1 MRTADGAGKAVAI
14 AALALCVAAA
24 AFLCLFVGASGMS
37 PGECLAALARTSER
51 ASDVRIVWN
60 LRMPRVL
67 AALIAGYYAF
77 YVPQVTRPVVVTVV
91 SEEASSSPA
100 WPVDLNTAG
109 LEALD
114 TLPGIGPVT
123 AQAILDYREEN
134 GPFSSVEELEN
145 VYGIGEKTL
154 EKLRDLVTVS

>member
-1 MRTADGAGKAVAI
+1 MEREAVQTRI
-14 AALALCVAAA
+14 LVGVALL
-24 AFLCLFVGASGMS
+24 
-37 PGECLAALARTSER
+37 
-51 ASDVRIVWN
+51 
-60 LRMPRVL
+60 L

-77 YVPQVTRPVVVTVV
+77 YVPQVTRPVVVTAV

-100 WPVDLNTAG
+100 WPVDLNTAD

-114 TLPGIGPVT
+114 TLPGVGPVT

-154 EKLRDLVTVS
+154 ENLRDLVTVS